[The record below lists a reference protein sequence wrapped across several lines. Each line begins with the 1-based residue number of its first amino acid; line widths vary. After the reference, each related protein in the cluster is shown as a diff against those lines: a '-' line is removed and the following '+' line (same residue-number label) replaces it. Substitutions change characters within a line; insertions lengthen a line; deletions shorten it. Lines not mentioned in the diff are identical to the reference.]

1 MTALPFFPIP
11 FLAGLLVLGIA
22 LLVLRRAKRK
32 AAYLFVFSIFW
43 LYLMLVAAVT
53 IFPLYL
59 PLEGEARRSVGEIL
73 ARVNLVPFHQM
84 PAGRLPFRL
93 RGEMVANILMTI
105 PFGLLLPLVA
115 RIRPWAFL
123 IAAIGIGLSIELT
136 QLALNLFGS
145 NNFRVTDINDVIFNF
160 TGAVIG
166 YTIYLVLRGMVWLYR
181 RLAERRS

>member
-1 MTALPFFPIP
+1 MAIGFFPIP
-11 FLAGLLVLGIA
+11 ALTGLA
-22 LLVLRRAKRK
+22 LLGLILVVLQFRK
-32 AAYLFVFSIFW
+32 CSLAYRFVFAIFW

-53 IFPLYL
+53 IFPLNL
-59 PLEGEARRSVGEIL
+59 PLEGEARRSMGEIL

-93 RGEMVANILMTI
+93 RGEMIANILMTI

-123 IAAIGIGLSIELT
+123 IAAVGIGLSIELT

-160 TGAVIG
+160 TGAIIG
-166 YTIYLVLRGMVWLYR
+166 YATYLVLRGIVWLYR